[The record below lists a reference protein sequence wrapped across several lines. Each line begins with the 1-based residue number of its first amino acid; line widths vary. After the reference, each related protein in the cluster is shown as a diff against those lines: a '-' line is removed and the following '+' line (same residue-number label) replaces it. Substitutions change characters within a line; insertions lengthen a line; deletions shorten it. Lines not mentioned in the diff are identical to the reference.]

1 MKKFFLLGF
10 LMAVGAVLS
19 AQTNRELIQSVSDA
33 GSYAGYDV
41 VTLYDSTDVFM
52 EESGLS
58 YVNTHKLIKIL
69 TPAGA
74 RDFNTV
80 KMDYDPLSAYVEIR
94 QVKIYHADGREEIV
108 DKPVL
113 DYPAPAHMIY
123 WGACQKMVALGRLEP
138 GDAVEMIL
146 FKKGFTYAL
155 LQGEDP
161 DAKYIPPMRGQFY
174 DIVPFWSDQPVKEK
188 VYRVN
193 ALTEKNLHYAVYN
206 GSLTKTTQNAAADA
220 RTVYT
225 FVKKDIMPLKKLPYT
240 LSNNDIQTKLLLS
253 TTKDWKAKSLW
264 FYGVNEDFG
273 SFVPDSA
280 ICQKVN
286 QLLKH
291 AKNELDSISILTH
304 WVADNVR
311 YSGISMGKGEGFT
324 LHKCTM
330 DFTDRCGVC
339 KDKAGMLIGML
350 RAAGFK
356 AYPAMTMA
364 GERIDNI
371 PADQFNHCVT
381 VVKLHNGKYMLL
393 DPTWVP
399 GVRELWSSAEQ
410 QQNYLMGIP
419 EGADLG
425 LTPVSAPEK
434 HYVKMTANTRLKKN
448 GTLCGTVTVTAE
460 GQSDK
465 AVRSVFYGRR
475 TEWRS
480 NVEAQLL
487 RIYPNA
493 VIKSVSYSDEDT
505 YLEHPVKI
513 TYKFEIPQY
522 AAVSDK
528 VLIVTPFLAK
538 GFYKFAMR
546 ELNYDTK
553 VETREYPFSDRCSRQ
568 VILVE
573 TLHLPSGYVKY
584 VQVPE
589 KKTMN
594 DGAISFEGGYQLLG
608 STVTLRENIRLGK
621 RIYEASDWP
630 AYRTAVINQKYY
642 SNTPLIIS
650 K

>member
-1 MKKFFLLGF
+1 MKKFIFFVL
-10 LMAVGAVLS
+10 LMAFGVALS
-19 AQTNRELIQSVSDA
+19 AQTNRDLIQTVSDN
-33 GSYAGYDV
+33 GQYAGYDV

-58 YVNTHKLIKIL
+58 YVTTHKLIKIM

-74 RDFNTV
+74 RDYNTV

-108 DKPVL
+108 DNPVL
-113 DYPAPAHMIY
+113 DYPAPARMIY
-123 WGACQKMVALGRLEP
+123 WGACQKMLTIGRLEP
-138 GDAVEMIL
+138 GDAVEMML

-155 LQGEDP
+155 LQNDDP

-193 ALTEKNLHYAVYN
+193 VLTVKDLHYAVYN
-206 GSLTKTTQNAAADA
+206 GYLSSTAQNAAPND

-225 FVKKDIMPLKKLPYT
+225 FVKMNILPLKKIPYT

-253 TTKDWKAKSLW
+253 TTQDWKAKSLW

-273 SFVPDSA
+273 SFIPDSA
-280 ICQKVN
+280 ICQKVH

-311 YSGISMGKGEGFT
+311 YSGISMGTGEGFT

-330 DFTDRCGVC
+330 DFIDRCGVC

-419 EGADLG
+419 EGANLG

-434 HYVKMTANTRLKKN
+434 HYVKMIANTKLKKD

-460 GQSDK
+460 GQSDR
-465 AVRSVFYGRR
+465 AVRGVFYGRQS
-475 TEWRS
+475 EWRS

-487 RIYPNA
+487 RLYPNA
-493 VIKSVSYSDEDT
+493 IIKSVSYSDEET
-505 YLEHPVKI
+505 YLKHPVKI
-513 TYKFEIPQY
+513 TYRFQIPQY
-522 AAVSDK
+522 AAVNDNTL
-528 VLIVTPFLAK
+528 VVTPFLAK
-538 GFYKFAMR
+538 GFYKFVMR
-546 ELNYDTK
+546 ELNYDTQ

-568 VILVE
+568 VILEE
-573 TLHLPSGYVKY
+573 TLRLPLGYSRY
-584 VQVPE
+584 VQIPE
-589 KKTMN
+589 KKTLN
-594 DGAISFEGGYQLLG
+594 AEAISFAGGYQLLG
-608 STVTLRENIRLGK
+608 NRVILRENMRFGK
-621 RIYEASDWP
+621 RVYQASDWP